1 MPWASN
7 PIGHSTAMNNKRIA
21 FTLLFILTMPFVAT
35 ADSNARIEI
44 TPMENYIAYPGDTVQ
59 HFADV
64 EYLGEETTTLKLQLQ
79 FGLQSTFSG
88 DGQEIVFNSGESNR
102 FIWTMTLPQS
112 TSYGNQTLE
121 ISIIDLSD
129 NTVVYSNESLE
140 VTAPSAIQ
148 FGNIQLSTF
157 VIDPGITTNLAT
169 NITSNA
175 SLPDD
180 VTFSV
185 QTTSSWNWGWSMD
198 EVTGDSSTLTLLPD
212 SVDFVRIWVEAP
224 LVIDGAPLAY
234 EGPTFTLI
242 GTSGLDYA
250 TISWQFSLEITAF
263 RNVSI
268 DAVETNVSLDPGGN
282 DRIEVIVRNTGNT
295 PDTISMMLG
304 DVVIDGVTK
313 QLEKAD
319 RLTIDGWT
327 VALFNAFE
335 DVYLFPNETR
345 TIQIG
350 VEAPPQTSGT
360 LAVDLFIQP
369 TNFPFR
375 SVQETA
381 QTEIDWIR
389 SVEESIQPT
398 DCLYLQPGDSCFATL
413 ELENKGNFEDQF
425 LIQVLSI
432 PEFVSS
438 VDVPIERITVPR
450 FGALTQNVIQITVD
464 ENATA
469 YTQGT
474 VIFQMKFD
482 EGLEVKTY
490 EVDVLVGPNVNW
502 SFIDAD
508 YEVDS
513 TDTLSFSMRLRNS
526 GNLNDGLIVLLRS
539 SHSTEMGFNPPEG
552 AIIEDGVENPR
563 TFEID
568 GLPRDSDFILRG
580 TADVPDNQ
588 ITNGTLVLD
597 IVIRSI
603 YDPETEFIYTIE
615 HAFLG
620 ESWKTEQEGDSY
632 SFSEFTADVMEIF
645 MGWWLV
651 IAAVAIASVVLNKA
665 VRDRIQRKELQHLQQ
680 NFEEKK
686 PEEEGDW
693 LQKFERKDS
702 SELKVVESPQVSS
715 EQFKAVFKAS
725 SKAPSQA
732 LQPLS
737 EDVRNV
743 ATTVLDHHALEAQ
756 KSQIDELAS
765 AIQSEGI
772 ARQHN
777 ENQNLPL
784 SQPVAE
790 RTVRHD
796 TQNLMSKSQ
805 MVRAP
810 SSPKPTQSDEFDL

>member
-21 FTLLFILTMPFVAT
+21 FTLLFILAMPFVAT
-35 ADSNARIEI
+35 ADSEARIEI

-59 HFADV
+59 QFADV
-64 EYLGEETTTLKLQLQ
+64 EYFGEDTTTLKLQLQ
-79 FGLQSTFSG
+79 FGLQSSFSG

-112 TSYGNQTLE
+112 TSYGDQTLE

-129 NTVVYSNESLE
+129 NTIVYSNETLE
-140 VTAPSAIQ
+140 ITAPSAIQ

-157 VIDPGITTNLAT
+157 VIDPGITTNVAT

-185 QTTSSWNWGWSMD
+185 QTTSSWNWGWNMD
-198 EVTGDSSTLTLLPD
+198 NVTGDSSMLTLSPD
-212 SVDFVRIWVEAP
+212 SIDFVRIWVEAP

-242 GTSGLDYA
+242 GTSGLDYT
-250 TISWQFSLEITAF
+250 TISWEFSLEITAF
-263 RNVSI
+263 RNVTI
-268 DAVETNVSLDPGGN
+268 DSVGTNVSLDPGGN

-295 PDTISMMLG
+295 PDTVSMMLG
-304 DVVIDGVTK
+304 DVVIDGVAK

-319 RLTIDGWT
+319 RLTVDGWT

-335 DVYLFPNETR
+335 DAYLFPNETR
-345 TIQIG
+345 IIQIG
-350 VEAPPQTSGT
+350 IEAPPLTSGT
-360 LAVDLFIQP
+360 ITVDLFIQP

-375 SVQETA
+375 SVQETV

-389 SVEESIQPT
+389 SVEENIQPT

-425 LIQVLSI
+425 LIEVLSI

-438 VDVPIERITVPR
+438 VDIPVERITVPK
-450 FGALTQNVIQITVD
+450 FGAVTQDVIQITVD

-469 YTQGT
+469 YAQGT
-474 VIFQMKFD
+474 VIFQMKF
-482 EGLEVKTY
+482 EGGLEVKTY

-513 TDTLSFSMRLRNS
+513 TDTLSFSMRLRNG

-539 SHSTEMGFNPPEG
+539 SHSTAMGFNPPEG
-552 AIIEDGVENPR
+552 AIIEEGVEYPR
-563 TFEID
+563 TFEIE
-568 GLPRDSDFILRG
+568 GLPRDSDFTLRG

-615 HAFLG
+615 HGFLG
-620 ESWKTEQEGDSY
+620 ESWKTEEEGNSY
-632 SFSEFTADVMEIF
+632 SFSDFTSDVTEIF

-665 VRDRIQRKELQHLQQ
+665 VRDRIQRKELEQLQH

-686 PEEEGDW
+686 PEKEGDW
-693 LQKFERKDS
+693 LQKFERKES
-702 SELKVVESPQVSS
+702 SELKVIESPQVST
-715 EQFKAVFKAS
+715 EQFEAVFKAS

-732 LQPLS
+732 LQPLP
-737 EDVRNV
+737 EEVRNV

-756 KSQIDELAS
+756 KNQMDELAS
-765 AIQSEGI
+765 SIQSEGI
-772 ARQHN
+772 ARQPN
-777 ENQNLPL
+777 ENQSLQP
-784 SQPVAE
+784 SQHVAE
-790 RTVRHD
+790 RTIRHD
-796 TQNLMSKSQ
+796 TQNLISQ
-805 MVRAP
+805 NPIIKDP
-810 SSPKPTQSDEFDL
+810 SLPKPKVSDEFDL

>member
-1 MPWASN
+1 
-7 PIGHSTAMNNKRIA
+7 
-21 FTLLFILTMPFVAT
+21 MPFVAT
-35 ADSNARIEI
+35 ADSEARIEI

-59 HFADV
+59 QFADV
-64 EYLGEETTTLKLQLQ
+64 EYFGEDTTTLKLQLQ
-79 FGLQSTFSG
+79 FGLQSSFSG

-112 TSYGNQTLE
+112 TSYGDQTLE

-129 NTVVYSNESLE
+129 NTIVYSNETLE
-140 VTAPSAIQ
+140 ITAPSAIQ

-157 VIDPGITTNLAT
+157 VIDPGITTNVAT

-185 QTTSSWNWGWSMD
+185 QTTSSWNWGWNMD
-198 EVTGDSSTLTLLPD
+198 NVTGDSSMLTLSPD
-212 SVDFVRIWVEAP
+212 SIDFVRIWVEAP

-242 GTSGLDYA
+242 GTSGLDYT
-250 TISWQFSLEITAF
+250 TISWEFSLEITAF
-263 RNVSI
+263 RNVTI
-268 DAVETNVSLDPGGN
+268 DSVGTNVSLDPGGN
-282 DRIEVIVRNTGNT
+282 NRIEVIVRNTGNT
-295 PDTISMMLG
+295 PDTVSMMLG
-304 DVVIDGVTK
+304 DVVIDGVAK

-319 RLTIDGWT
+319 RLTVDGWT

-335 DVYLFPNETR
+335 DAYLFPNETR
-345 TIQIG
+345 IIQIG
-350 VEAPPQTSGT
+350 IEAPPLTSGT
-360 LAVDLFIQP
+360 ITVDLFIQP

-375 SVQETA
+375 SVQETV

-389 SVEESIQPT
+389 SVEENIQPT

-425 LIQVLSI
+425 LIEVLSI

-438 VDVPIERITVPR
+438 VDIPVERITVPK
-450 FGALTQNVIQITVD
+450 FGAVTQDVIQITVD

-469 YTQGT
+469 YAQGT
-474 VIFQMKFD
+474 VIFQMKF
-482 EGLEVKTY
+482 EGGLEVKTY

-513 TDTLSFSMRLRNS
+513 TDTLSFSMRLRNG

-539 SHSTEMGFNPPEG
+539 SHSTAMGFNPPEG
-552 AIIEDGVENPR
+552 AIIEEGVEYPR
-563 TFEID
+563 TFEIE
-568 GLPRDSDFILRG
+568 GLPRDSDFTLRG

-615 HAFLG
+615 HGFLG
-620 ESWKTEQEGDSY
+620 ESWKTEEEGNSY
-632 SFSEFTADVMEIF
+632 SFSDFTSDVTEIF

-665 VRDRIQRKELQHLQQ
+665 VRDRIQRKELEQLQH

-686 PEEEGDW
+686 PEKEGDW
-693 LQKFERKDS
+693 LQKFERKES
-702 SELKVVESPQVSS
+702 SELKVIESPQVST
-715 EQFKAVFKAS
+715 EQFEAVFKAS

-732 LQPLS
+732 LQPLP
-737 EDVRNV
+737 EEVRNV

-756 KSQIDELAS
+756 KNQMDELAS
-765 AIQSEGI
+765 SIQSEGI
-772 ARQHN
+772 ARQPN
-777 ENQNLPL
+777 ENQSLQP
-784 SQPVAE
+784 SQHVAE
-790 RTVRHD
+790 RTIRHD
-796 TQNLMSKSQ
+796 TQNLISQ
-805 MVRAP
+805 NPIIKDP
-810 SSPKPTQSDEFDL
+810 SLPKPKVSDEFDL